1 MTPAAV
7 GLRCPEHSGKPQ
19 GVQKVT
25 RSVTNLGGGR
35 MNPMTM
41 GLILVNVLVYAVELA
56 AGGAV
61 NGTGNWLFNH
71 GALFVDGAY
80 VPGGLGTW
88 PAHMPAPPGYHMI
101 GVAHGEW
108 WRLFTAAFLHYG
120 PLHLLLN
127 MYSLY
132 WVGTLLERV
141 IGSWRFLL
149 LYVSA
154 GIAGS
159 AGALLLTPNA
169 VTVGAS
175 GAIFGVLGAL
185 YVLEREGRIH
195 SGGQIMGLIV
205 LNLVIT
211 FAFSGFA
218 IGSKVTGLTIS
229 LGGHL
234 GGLIGGFVLM
244 MLMMRFRRSALY
256 SILAAVAVV
265 VLSVALAYFR
275 TRGYA

>member
-1 MTPAAV
+1 MTPAPV

-25 RSVTNLGGGR
+25 RNVSRIAAGR
-35 MNPMTM
+35 ANAVTM
-41 GLILVNVLVYAVELA
+41 GLILLNVLVYAVELA
-56 AGGAV
+56 GGGAL
-61 NGTGNWLFNH
+61 NGTNNWLFNH
-71 GALFVDGAY
+71 GALFVSATYTQGGAP
-80 VPGGLGTW
+80 V
-88 PAHMPAPPGYHMI
+88 

-108 WRLFTAAFLHYG
+108 WRLLTAAFLHYG

-132 WVGTLLERV
+132 WVGTLLEQV

-149 LYVSA
+149 LYLAA

-169 VTVGAS
+169 ITVGAS

-185 YVLEREGRIH
+185 YVLERQGRIH

-218 IGSKVTGLTIS
+218 IGSHVTGLTIS

-244 MLMMRFRRSALY
+244 MLMMRFRRNALYCVLSALGV
-256 SILAAVAVV
+256 IAV
-265 VLSVALAYFR
+265 SVAIAYFK

>member
-1 MTPAAV
+1 M
-7 GLRCPEHSGKPQ
+7 
-19 GVQKVT
+19 
-25 RSVTNLGGGR
+25 
-35 MNPMTM
+35 
-41 GLILVNVLVYAVELA
+41 
-56 AGGAV
+56 
-61 NGTGNWLFNH
+61 F
-71 GALFVDGAY
+71 
-80 VPGGLGTW
+80 
-88 PAHMPAPPGYHMI
+88 
-101 GVAHGEW
+101 
-108 WRLFTAAFLHYG
+108 
-120 PLHLLLN
+120 
-127 MYSLY
+127 SLY
-132 WVGTLLERV
+132 WVGSILEQV
-141 IGSWRFLL
+141 IGGWRFLL
-149 LYVSA
+149 LYLSA

-205 LNLVIT
+205 FNLVIT

-218 IGSKVTGLTIS
+218 IGSHVTGLTIS

-244 MLMMRFRRSALY
+244 MLLMRFRRSWLN
-256 SILAAVAVV
+256 SLLAALGVVAVS
-265 VLSVALAYFR
+265 VLLAYIK